1 MDQHLFDVIRRE
13 LKLYYDKSDEKIE
26 LILSDLVSIFAKE
39 VIKDSSSL
47 SFVEFFSKYLNDESL
62 LTSEDFLAS
71 EIERI
76 IRETPL
82 SERDK
87 KIATLRYI
95 EKKSEDEIADNLL
108 IDKKTVHNNI
118 SKISLALKKTCF
130 LIYKKRI

>member
-1 MDQHLFDVIRRE
+1 MDQHLFDVIKRE
-13 LKLYYDKSDEKIE
+13 LKHYYDKSDEKIE
-26 LILSDLVSIFAKE
+26 LILSDLISVFAKE

-62 LTSEDFLAS
+62 LTSEDFLTS

-82 SERDK
+82 SDRDK
-87 KIATLRYI
+87 SIATLRYI
-95 EKKSEDEIADNLL
+95 GKKSEDEIADTLM

-118 SKISLALKKTCF
+118 SKISSSLKKTCF
-130 LIYKKRI
+130 LIYKKHI